1 MKISKNVI
9 VIMGSQGHNSKISK
23 LCFHV
28 YGVFHQAINIKPTL
42 KLKDLIKNAEP
53 GYISPECVFKVSDW

>member
-28 YGVFHQAINIKPTL
+28 YGVSLGFNIKPTL

-53 GYISPECVFKVSDW
+53 GYISPECVFKVNDG